1 MLSSGVSPRAR
12 PRLGA
17 VILRVGLAALV
28 MTVAAPASTS
38 LAPVALARSAPESF
52 ADLAAKLLPAV
63 VNISTSQSVSARGDR
78 GGPDMPQFPPG
89 SPFERFFRD
98 FMERNRPPGG
108 PPGATPPPRTDRN
121 APTRRSQS
129 LGSGFIID
137 ASGIVVTNNHVI
149 DGADEITVTLH
160 EGLMLKATLIGKD
173 ERTDIAVLK
182 VVAVKPLPSVPFGDS
197 DTARVGDWVLAIGNP
212 FGLGGTVTAGIVSAR
227 GRDIQQGPYDNFIQT
242 DAAINKGNSGGPL
255 FNMAGEVVGINTA
268 IYSPTGGSVGV
279 GFSIPANLAKN
290 VVAQLRDFGRARRG
304 WLGVRIQQVTPD
316 IAESVGLKEPVGAMI
331 AGVTD
336 GGPAESAKI
345 RNGDIVMKFNDH
357 EVRDMRS
364 LPRIVADTE
373 IGKQVPVVVWR
384 DGKEVTLNAKVG
396 ELPDDQRVASAAP
409 DKPAAVQSLQLPDLG
424 LQLSPIT
431 AEARERFQLGNDQK
445 GVLITGV
452 LQGTTAGD
460 KGLKPGDVIVE
471 VQQEEVL
478 TPADVQE
485 RVEKVRKANR
495 RSVLMLVQTGD
506 GLQWVPLSLSPGDRA
521 PG

>member
-1 MLSSGVSPRAR
+1 MLLPDVLPPRR
-12 PRLGA
+12 PRRGA
-17 VILRVGLAALV
+17 RLLRAGVAALALTLAAPILPG
-28 MTVAAPASTS
+28 TEAVAQP
-38 LAPVALARSAPESF
+38 RSAPDSF
-52 ADLAAKLLPAV
+52 ADLAARLLPAV
-63 VNISTSQSVSARGDR
+63 VNISTSQSVAARER
-78 GGPDMPQFPPG
+78 GSPDMPQFPPG

-98 FMERNRPPGG
+98 FMERNRPPGT
-108 PPGATPPPRTDRN
+108 PPGANPPRGDRPPPS
-121 APTRRSQS
+121 RRSQS

-137 ASGIVVTNNHVI
+137 PSGIVVTNNHVI

-160 EGLMLKATLIGKD
+160 DGVMLKATLVGRD

-182 VVAVKPLPSVPFGDS
+182 VITEKPLPAVAFGDS

-255 FNMAGEVVGINTA
+255 FNMAGDVVGINTA

-279 GFSIPANLAKN
+279 GFSIPANLARN
-290 VVAQLRDFGRARRG
+290 VVSQLRDFGRARRG

-316 IAESVGLKEPVGAMI
+316 IAESVGLKDATGAMI

-336 GGPAESAKI
+336 GGPAEAAKI
-345 RNGDIVMKFNDH
+345 RNGDIILRFNDQD
-357 EVRDMRS
+357 VKDMRS
-364 LPRIVADTE
+364 LPRIVADTA
-373 IGKQVPVVVWR
+373 IGRDVPVVVWR
-384 DGKEVTLNAKVG
+384 DGKQLTLQAKVG
-396 ELPDDQRVASAAP
+396 ELPDDQRVASAPPDRPAP
-409 DKPAAVQSLQLPDLG
+409 VQPLELSALG
-424 LQLSPIT
+424 LRLSPIT
-431 AEARERFQLGNDQK
+431 PESRERFQLGADQK

-452 LQGTTAGD
+452 LQGTPAAD
-460 KGLKPGDVIVE
+460 KGLKPGDVIIE
-471 VQQEEVL
+471 VQQEEVS
-478 TPADVQE
+478 TPTDVQD

-506 GLQWVPLSLSPGDRA
+506 GLQWVPLSLSPGERA